1 MPKSRSDI
9 GNSRVLTKK
18 QKDYIISRKEE
29 NSRLTAKHIYNEMLV
44 SNIIVD
50 TEVSLS
56 TVTRFISKNNLKFR
70 NSSTERKAFELENPN
85 DCWQADT
92 SVGPYLIIDG
102 KKKKNCFDNVFG

>member
-1 MPKSRSDI
+1 MLSA
-9 GNSRVLTKK
+9 RVLFKSLSSCSV
-18 QKDYIISRKEE
+18 QLYVIF
-29 NSRLTAKHIYNEMLV
+29 
-44 SNIIVD
+44 NIIVD

-102 KKKKNCFDNVFG
+102 KKKKTVLIMVRFIRAINLA